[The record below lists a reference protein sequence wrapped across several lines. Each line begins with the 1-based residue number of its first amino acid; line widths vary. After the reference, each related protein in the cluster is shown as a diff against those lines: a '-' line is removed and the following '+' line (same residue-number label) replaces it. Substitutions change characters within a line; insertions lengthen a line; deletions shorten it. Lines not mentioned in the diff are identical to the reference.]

1 MEMTLVFDIEKF
13 ALHDGPGIRTVVFLK
28 GCPLHCRWCHNPESH
43 SFQPELLFDPAK
55 CRRCRR
61 CETVCP
67 HGCHWFTANEHQLL
81 REKCL
86 HCGRCAEECPA
97 AALEIVGR
105 PMTVSQVMQ
114 EVLADKVFYDHSN
127 GGLTISGGE
136 PLAHLDFTR
145 ELLAAARQ
153 ASVHTCLE
161 TSGFATWDQI
171 EMLMPLVD
179 LWLWDFKAPAALH
192 ETLVGVPC
200 DSILQNLQR
209 LDAKGAPTI
218 LRCPLLP
225 GVNDSN
231 EALMEIARLANSLKC
246 LRQIDLEPYH
256 PLGEDKN
263 ARLGKTDY
271 FQAPFVNAET
281 QTRWRNFLAAHVKV
295 PVSL

>member
-1 MEMTLVFDIEKF
+1 
-13 ALHDGPGIRTVVFLK
+13 
-28 GCPLHCRWCHNPESH
+28 
-43 SFQPELLFDPAK
+43 
-55 CRRCRR
+55 
-61 CETVCP
+61 
-67 HGCHWFTANEHQLL
+67 
-81 REKCL
+81 
-86 HCGRCAEECPA
+86 
-97 AALEIVGR
+97 
-105 PMTVSQVMQ
+105 MQ

-145 ELLAAARQ
+145 ELLAAARH

-263 ARLGKTDY
+263 ARLGKAD
-271 FQAPFVNAET
+271 
-281 QTRWRNFLAAHVKV
+281 
-295 PVSL
+295 